1 MNGCQKNFRLWTF
14 AFVPYHGKKKR
25 TGLGRDAQPLQATAG
40 RSRGTAIPMFPKG
53 KRNRQNVIA
62 AFRSKLSHAVSR
74 YYSNKDLSR
83 FLNKSKR
90 NGGNLLQDR
99 SHPGP

>member
-1 MNGCQKNFRLWTF
+1 MDARKISDCGHLLLFLIM
-14 AFVPYHGKKKR
+14 AKKKS
-25 TGLGRDAQPLQATAG
+25 TGLGRDAQPLQATSG
-40 RSRGTAIPMFPKG
+40 RSRGMAIPMFPKG
-53 KRNRQNVIA
+53 KRDRQNVTA

-83 FLNKSKR
+83 FLNKSKC

-99 SHPGP
+99 